1 MAAQVDVSKSAVLVM
16 HTQNDITH
24 PDGKFAYSGVP
35 AQVAKHRIWDNLAAF
50 LDSSRKAGM
59 LVIYI
64 KVALRPGHPE
74 LSPKSYP
81 IHAGGRKVGAWTEGT
96 WGAEIVDELK
106 PQEED
111 IVITNYSPNVFL
123 YTNLDQILRAKKIEN
138 LFLTGTATNF
148 VVEEAARYG
157 AQIGYDI
164 ATVEDCCTSFTDEMH
179 AFSIKNI
186 LPQFGAI
193 SKSQD
198 VIASLTRAVD

>member
-1 MAAQVDVSKSAVLVM
+1 MSAQIDVSRSAVLVM

-35 AQVAKHRIWDNLAAF
+35 AQVTKHRTWDKLAAF
-50 LDSSRKAGM
+50 LDASRKAG
-59 LVIYI
+59 LQVIYVR
-64 KVALRPGHPE
+64 VALRPGHPE
-74 LSPKSYP
+74 LSKKSYP
-81 IHAGGRKVGAWTEGT
+81 IHAGGRDVGAWTEGT

-106 PQEED
+106 PQQVD

-148 VVEEAARYG
+148 VVEEAARYA
-157 AQIGYDI
+157 AQIGYDVT
-164 ATVEDCCTSFTDEMH
+164 TVEDCCTSFTDEMH
-179 AFSIKNI
+179 EFSVKNI

-193 SKSQD
+193 SQSRD
-198 VIASLTRAVD
+198 IIAALKR

>member
-1 MAAQVDVSKSAVLVM
+1 MSTQIDVARSAVLVM

-24 PDGKFAYSGVP
+24 PDGKFAYSGIP
-35 AQVAKHRIWDNLAAF
+35 GQVKKHHTWDKLAAF
-50 LDSSRKAGM
+50 LDASRKAGM
-59 LVIYI
+59 QVIYV

-74 LSPKSYP
+74 LSKKSYP
-81 IHAGGRKVGAWTEGT
+81 IHAGGRDVGAWTEGT

-106 PQEED
+106 PQDVD

-157 AQIGYDI
+157 AQIGYDVT
-164 ATVEDCCTSFTDEMH
+164 TVEDCCTSFTDEMH
-179 AFSIKNI
+179 AFSVKNI

-193 SKSQD
+193 SQSRDIIAALKS
-198 VIASLTRAVD
+198 

>member
-1 MAAQVDVSKSAVLVM
+1 MSAQIDVSRSAVLVM

-24 PDGKFAYSGVP
+24 PNGKFAYSGIP
-35 AQVAKHRIWDNLAAF
+35 AQVMKHHTWDKLAAF
-50 LDSSRKAGM
+50 LDASRKAGM
-59 LVIYI
+59 QVIYV

-74 LSPKSYP
+74 LSKKSYP
-81 IHAGGRKVGAWTEGT
+81 IQAGGRDVGAWTEGT

-106 PQEED
+106 PQDVD

-157 AQIGYDI
+157 AQIGYDVT
-164 ATVEDCCTSFTDEMH
+164 TVEDCCTSFSDEMH
-179 AFSIKNI
+179 DFSVKNI
-186 LPQFGAI
+186 LPQF
-193 SKSQD
+193 
-198 VIASLTRAVD
+198 RAVSQSRDLIAALKS

>member
-1 MAAQVDVSKSAVLVM
+1 MSTQIDVSRSAVLVM

-24 PDGKFAYSGVP
+24 PDGKFAYSGIPV
-35 AQVAKHRIWDNLAAF
+35 QVKKHHTWDKLAAF
-50 LDSSRKAGM
+50 LDASRKAGM
-59 LVIYI
+59 QVIYV

-74 LSPKSYP
+74 LSQKSYP
-81 IHAGGRKVGAWTEGT
+81 IHAGGRDVGAWTEGT

-106 PQEED
+106 PQDVD

-123 YTNLDQILRAKKIEN
+123 YTNLDQILRAKKVEN

-157 AQIGYDI
+157 AQIGYDVT
-164 ATVEDCCTSFTDEMH
+164 TVEDCCTSFTDEMH
-179 AFSIKNI
+179 AFSVKNI

-193 SKSQD
+193 SQSRDIIAALKS
-198 VIASLTRAVD
+198 